1 MDCPLGKSAV
11 PQICS
16 YCNFG
21 NTDFYTNTNPDEIC
35 KCPPEMTPERYHNL
49 VEEYKEYKETKK
61 GSKLSREEFW
71 EFVKNH
77 I

>member
-1 MDCPLGKSAV
+1 MNCPLGKSAV
-11 PQICS
+11 PQVCI

-35 KCPPEMTPERYHNL
+35 KCPPDMTSERYHYL
-49 VEEYKEYKETKK
+49 AEEYKKTKK
-61 GSKLSREEFW
+61 ESRLSREEFW
-71 EFVKNH
+71 EFVRNY